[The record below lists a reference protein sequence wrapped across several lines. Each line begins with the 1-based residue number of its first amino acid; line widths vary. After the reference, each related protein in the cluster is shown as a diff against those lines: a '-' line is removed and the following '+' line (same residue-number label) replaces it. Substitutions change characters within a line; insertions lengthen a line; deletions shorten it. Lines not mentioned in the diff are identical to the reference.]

1 MSGLSIGFFP
11 DSEANGRGAG
21 VYKNRINY
29 TAARK
34 KTGGV
39 FFFAKGAKL
48 SF

>member
-39 FFFAKGAKL
+39 FFSQKVQ
-48 SF
+48 S

>member
-11 DSEANGRGAG
+11 DSEVNGRGAG

-34 KTGGV
+34 KTGGG
-39 FFFAKGAKL
+39 FFSQKVQ
-48 SF
+48 S